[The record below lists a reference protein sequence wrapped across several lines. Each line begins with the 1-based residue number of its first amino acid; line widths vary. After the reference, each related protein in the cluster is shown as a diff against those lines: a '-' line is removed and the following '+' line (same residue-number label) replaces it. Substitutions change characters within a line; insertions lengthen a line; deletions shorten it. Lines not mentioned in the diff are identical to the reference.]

1 MEAFSWL
8 MIVVRGPRPLWAGPT
23 PVQEALGVVGKQD
36 KNTLR
41 SHAISGVLPRSLL
54 RFLSPSS
61 LLDVS
66 SRWIVSVRWK
76 KSSPFPVTFGHDL
89 S

>member
-36 KNTLR
+36 KNTPR
-41 SHAISGVLPRSLL
+41 SHAISGVLSTVSASVPVSE
-54 RFLSPSS
+54 FLA
-61 LLDVS
+61 
-66 SRWIVSVRWK
+66 
-76 KSSPFPVTFGHDL
+76 
-89 S
+89 

>member
-41 SHAISGVLPRSLL
+41 SHAISGVLSTVSASVPVSE
-54 RFLSPSS
+54 FLA
-61 LLDVS
+61 
-66 SRWIVSVRWK
+66 
-76 KSSPFPVTFGHDL
+76 
-89 S
+89 